1 MEDFRFAAEL
11 PNRVNS
17 LSPIRKQKKIQKN
30 IKRERNLHKQ

>member
-11 PNRVNS
+11 PNRINS
-17 LSPIRKQKKIQKN
+17 FSPIRKQKKIQKN

>member
-1 MEDFRFAAEL
+1 MEDFRFTAEL

-17 LSPIRKQKKIQKN
+17 LSPIRKQKKIQEN